1 MSSPYFD
8 TVTIGCM
15 TTRKSGSDLSMLMYV
30 PLQPTWLIRLPAFQ
44 SGDARIVRACIN
56 LLCAA
61 FHSVPAGQLPKT
73 IEAIATAA
81 QLPLDVTRENYAVLT
96 AGWKETKDSLA
107 FEPMVALAERLDTGY
122 GDALRQLQDSTVV
135 AISAPDLFNSE
146 LLPAQG
152 QQLAALV
159 GPATREK
166 ATGPLADTKVK
177 RRLPENAPLTP
188 ELVHILQDRGFAANS
203 HAEIWQNFVDRQRSQ
218 QTTSASWVSEFRRW
232 LTNQIR
238 YNHLVPDAPSLPAA
252 VVGGANSSAP
262 LSRTPSPGPSAPFS
276 FGRPPA
282 RGSSAHLAN
291 NQREVL
297 DTNVERMA
305 NAREAVAQMRDRQRG
320 G

>member
-1 MSSPYFD
+1 MSSPYFY

-30 PLQPTWLIRLPAFQ
+30 PLQPTWLIRLPAYQ
-44 SGDARIVRACIN
+44 AGDARIVRACIN

-81 QLPLDVTRENYAVLT
+81 QLPLDVTRENYAILT

-122 GDALRQLQDSTVV
+122 SDALRQLQDSTVV

-188 ELVHILQDRGFAANS
+188 EIVHILQDRGFAANS
-203 HAEIWQNFVDRQRSQ
+203 HSEIWQNFVDRQRSQ

-238 YNHLVPDAPSLPAA
+238 YNHLVPEAPTLPAA
-252 VVGGANSSAP
+252 VVGGANPSAP
-262 LSRTPSPGPSAPFS
+262 LTRTPTPGPAGSFS
-276 FGRPPA
+276 FGRPA
-282 RGSSAHLAN
+282 RGSSAQLAS
-291 NQREVL
+291 NQQDVL

-305 NAREAVAQMRDRQRG
+305 HAQAAVANLRDRQRG

>member
-1 MSSPYFD
+1 
-8 TVTIGCM
+8 M

-44 SGDARIVRACIN
+44 AGDSRIVRACIN

-61 FHSVPAGQLPKT
+61 FHSVPAGQLPKS
-73 IEAIATAA
+73 IEALATAA
-81 QLPLDVTRENYAVLT
+81 QLPLDVTRDNYAILT
-96 AGWKETKDSLA
+96 AGWKETKEALA
-107 FEPMVALAERLDTGY
+107 FEPMVALAERLDAGY
-122 GDALRQLQDSTVV
+122 SDALRQLQDSTVV

-152 QQLAALV
+152 LELAALV
-159 GPATREK
+159 GPATRDK

-188 ELVHILQDRGFAANS
+188 ELVQILQDRGFAANS

-238 YNHLVPDAPSLPAA
+238 YNHLVPEAPTLPAS
-252 VVGGANSSAP
+252 VVGGANPSVPST
-262 LSRTPSPGPSAPFS
+262 RTPTPGPAGSFS
-276 FGRPPA
+276 FGRPA
-282 RGSSAHLAN
+282 RGSSAQLAS
-291 NQREVL
+291 NQQDVL

-305 NAREAVAQMRDRQRG
+305 HAQAAMATLRERQRG